1 MHSVIWCALNSC
13 LVATNDG
20 DLAAELR
27 LTRNFGFADID
38 RVDALGTN
46 AKMSEAHAAIG
57 LANLNIIEAT
67 IDASRQCHD
76 RYFNGLAGIPGLR
89 LSRPDVGEVPNWHY
103 VVAALDVDTFGLSRD
118 ILVAVFWF
126 DVAAY
131 VPRASAMRCSGG
143 RRLPSRSIMR
153 LQPR

>member
-1 MHSVIWCALNSC
+1 MHSVIWYALNSC
-13 LVATNDG
+13 PVATNDG

-67 IDASRQCHD
+67 IDASR
-76 RYFNGLAGIPGLR
+76 
-89 LSRPDVGEVPNWHY
+89 
-103 VVAALDVDTFGLSRD
+103 
-118 ILVAVFWF
+118 
-126 DVAAY
+126 
-131 VPRASAMRCSGG
+131 
-143 RRLPSRSIMR
+143 
-153 LQPR
+153 